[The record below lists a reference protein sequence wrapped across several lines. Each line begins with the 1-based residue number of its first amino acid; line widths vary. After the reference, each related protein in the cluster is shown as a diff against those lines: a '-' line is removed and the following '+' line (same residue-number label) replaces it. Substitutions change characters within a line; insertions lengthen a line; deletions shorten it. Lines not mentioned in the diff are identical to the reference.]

1 MITISQETIDRISV
15 LLSEVPKG
23 TERAL
28 SNAANRA
35 IAKARTETFK
45 GVTSEYKITKKVISE
60 YTKDSIKNAT
70 TSDLCATLIFAG
82 KQIPLYKYSLTKPKH
97 PGKGKVFAG
106 QKTAVALEHAFRNQI
121 TAKKEGIFERTGR
134 FHYVEHKKTGKIRY
148 REIIKQL
155 MGSSMRSMVSN
166 SVVMDQVYKEA
177 QETFDTRIEQEIE
190 RLLAGYGGK

>member
-35 IAKARTETFK
+35 VAKARTETFK

-121 TAKKEGIFERTGR
+121 TTAKEGIFERTGKSR
-134 FHYVEHKKTGKIRY
+134 LP
-148 REIIKQL
+148 IKQL

-166 SVVMDQVYKEA
+166 AVVMDQVYKEA
-177 QETFDTRIEQEIE
+177 QETFDTRIEHEIE

>member
-1 MITISQETIDRISV
+1 MITITQDTIDRISN
-15 LLSEVPKG
+15 LLVEVPNG
-23 TERAL
+23 TERAMA
-28 SNAANRA
+28 SAANRA
-35 IAKARTETFK
+35 IAKAKTESFK
-45 GVTSEYKITKKVISE
+45 GVTKEYKIKRNVIAE

-82 KQIPLYKYSLTKPKH
+82 QQIPLYKYSLTKPKY

-121 TAKKEGIFERTGR
+121 TTAKEGIFERTGKSR
-134 FHYVEHKKTGKIRY
+134 LPIE
-148 REIIKQL
+148 QL

-177 QETFDTRIEQEIE
+177 QETFDTRLEHEVE

>member
-1 MITISQETIDRISV
+1 MITVSQETIDKIST
-15 LLSEVPKG
+15 LLSDVPKG

-28 SNAANRA
+28 YNAANRA
-35 IAKARTETFK
+35 IAKARTEAFK
-45 GVTSEYKITKKVISE
+45 GVTKEYKITKKVISE
-60 YTKDSIKNAT
+60 YTRDSIRNAT
-70 TSDLCATLIFAG
+70 SSDLCATLIFAG
-82 KQIPLYKYSLTKPKH
+82 QQIPLYKYSLTKPKY

-121 TAKKEGIFERTGR
+121 SAKKEGIFER
-134 FHYVEHKKTGKIRY
+134 VGKSRLPI
-148 REIIKQL
+148 EQV

-177 QETFDTRIEQEIE
+177 QETFDTRLEHEVE

>member
-106 QKTAVALEHAFRNQI
+106 QKTARAFEEAFI
-121 TAKKEGIFERTGR
+121 AKMSSDHIGIFQRTGKAR
-134 FHYVEHKKTGKIRY
+134 KPIEQK
-148 REIIKQL
+148 

-166 SVVMDQVYKEA
+166 AVVMEQVYKEA
-177 QETFDTRIEQEIE
+177 QETFDTRIEHEIE

>member
-1 MITISQETIDRISV
+1 MITVSQETIDRISV
-15 LLSEVPKG
+15 LLSDVPKG

-28 SNAANRA
+28 VNAANRGL
-35 IAKARTETFK
+35 AKARTEAFK

-70 TSDLCATLIFAG
+70 TSDLCAKLIFVG
-82 KQIPLYKYSLTKPKH
+82 QQIPLYKYSLTKPKH

-106 QKTAVALEHAFRNQI
+106 QKTAVAFEHAFRNWVSD
-121 TAKKEGIFERTGR
+121 KKEGLFERTGS
-134 FHYVEHKKTGKIRY
+134 FHEVEHKKTGKIRY
-148 REIIKQL
+148 REKIKQI

-166 SVVMDQVYKEA
+166 AVVMEQVYKEA
-177 QETFDTRIEQEIE
+177 QETFDKRIEHEIE